1 MNVWVIAVQKYIGR
15 TVDIIYLDR
24 RGRLSKR
31 KIRITAVQDSHVRAF
46 DLDRQEPRIFRTDG
60 ILVALPAK
68 VRTA

>member
-24 RGRLSKR
+24 YGRISQR
-31 KIRITAVQDSHVRAF
+31 RIRIVSVQDGFMRAF